1 MNKKEEKLNKLLELS
16 QLINKTVFF
25 DGDLYKIWKVSTVY
39 IYGYNYELDNE
50 LSIDNNIIFLSTNDK
65 PTIYKHYTNNI
76 LFGITKIKLSIFYDF
91 KIIDIDKLSYTYLI
105 DNTIHTDYY
114 NSKFY
119 KNKNYITIENDI
131 FKLIYSM
138 YHGPMFKKN
147 NSYYFDFRKQILI
160 EHFNIT
166 KLNEDQIK
174 ITCNDLQ
181 NRYEN
186 YRNNFYGDYINLY
199 NEYQTYIN

>member
-1 MNKKEEKLNKLLELS
+1 M
-16 QLINKTVFF
+16 FF
-25 DGDLYKIWKVSTVY
+25 EGLKVNTVY

-50 LSIDNNIIFLSTNDK
+50 LSIDNNIIFLSANDK
-65 PTIYKHYTNNI
+65 ATVYKHYTNNI

-91 KIIDIDKLSYTYLI
+91 KIIDIDKLSDTYFI
-105 DNTIHTDYY
+105 DNIIHTDYY

-138 YHGPMFKKN
+138 YHGPMFDKN

-160 EHFNIT
+160 EHFNNT

-186 YRNNFYGDYINLY
+186 YRNNFYDDYINLY
-199 NEYQTYIN
+199 NEYKTYI